1 MEEKRGNGFS
11 EILEKLLA
19 HPESLLGIV
28 SLLQGGKDGGHIE
41 TAAQEKTEEEALI
54 SVASEEQE
62 SEKELPREI
71 ETLAKA
77 PTPLKASAQGK
88 RKRDILCAIRP
99 YAHSKKQAQ
108 IDRILHAAELV
119 ALLKETQEG

>member
-28 SLLQGGKDGGHIE
+28 SLLQGAKESGQTEAQAEEKDQE
-41 TAAQEKTEEEALI
+41 AFFSFAA
-54 SVASEEQE
+54 EEQE
-62 SEKELPREI
+62 GEKELPSEMETVRE
-71 ETLAKA
+71 AVD
-77 PTPLKASAQGK
+77 PPKASAKGK

-99 YAHSKKQAQ
+99 YAHGKKQAQ